1 MFMHQFR
8 KETTSRAEGGGG
20 DGCHGYR
27 FWLSLYFSL
36 PLFLRVFFFFF
47 CLSPSLR
54 LLVLSVGVGIDGLV
68 YELNPVGLSCRKSEP
83 GDREG
88 FTWARAVSYWWTVG
102 HPVHL
107 SRSRVP
113 HKKHHNSILGAKG
126 LIDMFPLSNVIIH
139 SGLCEVSLWLRPVSW

>member
-8 KETTSRAEGGGG
+8 KETTSSAEGGGG

-36 PLFLRVFFFFF
+36 PLFLHVFFFFF
-47 CLSPSLR
+47 FVSVHR

-68 YELNPVGLSCRKSEP
+68 YELNPAGLSCRKSEL

-88 FTWARAVSYWWTVG
+88 FTWARAVSY
-102 HPVHL
+102 
-107 SRSRVP
+107 
-113 HKKHHNSILGAKG
+113 
-126 LIDMFPLSNVIIH
+126 
-139 SGLCEVSLWLRPVSW
+139 